1 MIVIGDPSAETIFRI
16 KLAGGE
22 TILTPN
28 VHYLPTVKPGHRPT
42 KPQKPSF
49 SKTKL
54 PKLPGLCA
62 SLSESSVHIVQPM
75 YAGNAS
81 EEIPQRYQL
90 HAKFCE
96 IQVSSVSFRTLE
108 GSLKQTSME
117 MFLQIP
123 SLEASKHSKTHGQSE
138 SENAYLQLDIQEM
151 SSTLSI
157 ASVSKLL
164 FISGSW
170 KTDPA
175 TSSTQVKF
183 NSPPTLP
190 PNVGKL
196 QLSLKNAIVTK
207 SISEHF
213 SLLSVILGECSG
225 AIVEYS
231 STDKKLFQVSPFFKG
246 PYDTQRWNTV
256 NSYRQSE
263 LKKQDLFYADERLI
277 EFFMATPH
285 KNCEG
290 KVEKVI
296 CGHFYILYFNIGH
309 VFLSLCRRLLSSCS
323 DNCLR
328 VCSLSVSLVADICE
342 APSPGCV

>member
-1 MIVIGDPSAETIFRI
+1 MRSCIMKLAFAGMVVIGDPTAETIFRI

-62 SLSESSVHIVQPM
+62 SLSESSIHIVQPM
-75 YAGNAS
+75 YSGNAS
-81 EEIPQRYQL
+81 EEVPQRYQL

-117 MFLQIP
+117 VFLQIP
-123 SLEASKHSKTHGQSE
+123 SLEASKHSKTHGQGE
-138 SENAYLQLDIQEM
+138 SDNAYLQLDIQEM

-157 ASVSKLL
+157 ADVSKLL

-175 TSSTQVKF
+175 TSSTQIKF

-196 QLSLKNAIVTK
+196 QISLKNAIVTK
-207 SISEHF
+207 STSEHF

-231 STDKKLFQVSPFFKG
+231 NTDKKLCQVSPFFKG
-246 PYDTQRWNTV
+246 PYDTQRWNKV
-256 NSYRQSE
+256 SLYKQSD
-263 LKKQDLFYADERLI
+263 LKKQDSFYPEERLI

-290 KVEKVI
+290 KEKAI
-296 CGHFYILYFNIGH
+296 I
-309 VFLSLCRRLLSSCS
+309 FLHTML
-323 DNCLR
+323 
-328 VCSLSVSLVADICE
+328 
-342 APSPGCV
+342 

>member
-1 MIVIGDPSAETIFRI
+1 MIGDPSAETIFRI

-296 CGHFYILYFNIGH
+296 CGHFSILYFNIGH
-309 VFLSLCRRLLSSCS
+309 VFSSLCRGLLSSCS
-323 DNCLR
+323 DNCFR
-328 VCSLSVSLVADICE
+328 VCSLSVSLVVDIRE